1 MEMINAGWLSLLPPI
16 IAIVL
21 ALITKEVFSSLF
33 AGVFSGMLIY
43 CYYTKESVLAAVSH
57 VFEFMAEKMGENSAM
72 LLFLGLLGAVVMI
85 VNMAGGSVAYGK
97 WVRKR
102 IRTERMSKLA
112 TAVLGMLIFIDD
124 YFNCLT
130 VGTVMKPIIDEHKV
144 SREKLAYIID
154 STAAPIC
161 IIMPISS
168 WAVAVASAL
177 DSEGSV
183 GVFMQTIPY
192 NFYAF
197 LTLIMVGILCF
208 ADLDFGPMKRAV
220 EYARN
225 GEITASE
232 AEQKELENVSDK
244 GTVWDLVVPML
255 ALIIGS
261 VFGMTYVG
269 GFFEG
274 ASFTVAIGE
283 NPMLGLT
290 LGAFFALVVCFAMY
304 IPRKLMK
311 ARDFMDGIAK
321 GAKTMI
327 SAMIIL
333 ILAWSLSGV
342 CRELLGTGEF
352 VSSLI
357 AENDVSLTMLPCI
370 IFVVAA
376 FLSFSMGT
384 AWGTFG
390 ILIPIVAMVC
400 ETDMSVLIPSLG
412 ATLAGSVFGDHCS
425 PISDTSILSST
436 GAGCDHIRHVETQ
449 IPYAM
454 LVAAVAAVGYLII
467 GFVDI
472 LWVVWAIQIVLLLV
486 ILWGIYQYQMRKE
499 RK

>member
-21 ALITKEVFSSLF
+21 ALLTKEVFSSLF

-43 CYYTKESVLAAVSH
+43 CYVTGESVLAAVSY
-57 VFEFMAEKMGENSAM
+57 VFEFMAEKMGENAAM

-112 TAVLGMLIFIDD
+112 TAVLGVLIFIDD

-130 VGTVMKPIIDEHKV
+130 VGAVMKPIIDEHKIA
-144 SREKLAYIID
+144 REKLAYIID

-161 IIMPISS
+161 IIMPVSS

-177 DSEGSV
+177 DSNGSV
-183 GVFMQTIPY
+183 GIFMQTIPY

-197 LTLIMVGILCF
+197 LTLVMVGVLCF
-208 ADLDFGPMKRAV
+208 VDFDFGPMKKAV
-220 EYARN
+220 ERTRS
-225 GEITASE
+225 GEIAASSE
-232 AEQKELENVSDK
+232 EKRELYKVSDK
-244 GTVWDLVVPML
+244 GTVWDLVIPML
-255 ALIIGS
+255 ALTIGS
-261 VFGMTYVG
+261 VFGMAYVG

-274 ASFTVAIGE
+274 EPFTAAIGE

-290 LGAFFALVVCFAMY
+290 LGAFCALAVCFLMY
-304 IPRKLMK
+304 IPRKLRR
-311 ARDFMDGIAK
+311 ASDFMEGIAR

-342 CRELLGTGEF
+342 CRELIGTGEF
-352 VSSLI
+352 VSGLI
-357 AENDVSLTMLPCI
+357 AENNVSLTMLPCI

-400 ETDMSVLIPSLG
+400 ETDMKVLIPALG

-436 GAGCDHIRHVETQ
+436 GAGCEHIRHVETQ

-454 LVAAVAAVGYLII
+454 LVAAAAAVGYLLV
-467 GFVDI
+467 GFTDR
-472 LWVVWAIQIVLLLV
+472 LWFIWIVQITLLAAMLA
-486 ILWGIYQYQMRKE
+486 GIYQYQIRKE
-499 RK
+499 KK